1 MNTPTPE
8 TRDPAALPEPLPPRA
23 VETAIWPLLGYARQ
37 IAKLLRVARGWS
49 REVLAELAGLHRN
62 YVGHVERG
70 EVNVGLENLM
80 RCYPVVHPR
89 TTDRES
95 AVPEIVRPIRT
106 HCLRKTGMQRACTWR
121 WLMILPVTLSAA
133 FLIAGP
139 AHSQDYPGGNPKRGS
154 FIASGKCAACH
165 GADGNSANP
174 LFPKLA
180 GQKAA
185 YLYGQLRAF
194 KAGGRVSPIMSGI
207 AATLTDTE
215 MADAASFFARQALRP
230 DQIKHKTLAS
240 AGRSIFHDG
249 ANRGATPACAM
260 CHDAS
265 HSMSMMGG
273 MSMMG
278 MRGGG
283 MMGGGMMA
291 AIPGLNGQHAAYL
304 VKQLDDFATGKR
316 QSMMMNS
323 IATTLTDAQKQA
335 VAEYLSGHP

>member
-1 MNTPTPE
+1 
-8 TRDPAALPEPLPPRA
+8 
-23 VETAIWPLLGYARQ
+23 
-37 IAKLLRVARGWS
+37 
-49 REVLAELAGLHRN
+49 
-62 YVGHVERG
+62 
-70 EVNVGLENLM
+70 
-80 RCYPVVHPR
+80 
-89 TTDRES
+89 
-95 AVPEIVRPIRT
+95 
-106 HCLRKTGMQRACTWR
+106 MQRARVWR
-121 WLMILPVTLSAA
+121 WFWLMILTVTLSAA

-139 AHSQDYPGGNPKRGS
+139 AHFQDYPGGNPERGR
-154 FIASGKCAACH
+154 FIASGKCVACH

-278 MRGGG
+278 M
-283 MMGGGMMA
+283 MGGGMMA

-304 VKQLDDFATGKR
+304 VKQLDDFAKGKR